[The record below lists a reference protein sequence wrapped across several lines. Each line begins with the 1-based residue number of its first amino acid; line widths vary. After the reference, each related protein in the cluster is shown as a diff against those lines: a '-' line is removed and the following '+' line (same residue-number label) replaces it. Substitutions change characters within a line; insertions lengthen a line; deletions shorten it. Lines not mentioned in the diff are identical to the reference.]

1 MKLGMMINDIF
12 ESAFKR
18 PATERYPFERKEA
31 PARFRGQLLWNREN
45 CTGCG
50 LCAKDCPAN
59 AIEMIVLDRKAKQF
73 VFHYNVDHCLFC
85 AQCVHSCRQ
94 GCLEMQPQIWEL
106 AALSRDG
113 YQLYYGPDDAVKA
126 YLASQTEPESGEALR
141 PAAQPVAID

>member
-113 YQLYYGPDDAVKA
+113 YQLYYGADDVVKT